1 MLPATRRMMQ
11 YPPSGPPVL
20 EICIPKKASADLL
33 SLKAMP
39 PPSRYVRGSGMI
51 DILYP
56 ERKQP
61 EGPEETV

>member
-1 MLPATRRMMQ
+1 MR

-20 EICIPKKASADLL
+20 EIRIPKKASADSL
-33 SLKAMP
+33 SLMAMP
-39 PPSRYVRGSGMI
+39 PPSRYVRGSEMI
-51 DILYP
+51 DIFNL